1 MDTKNVIA
9 AISLSAAVIILYSL
23 FFQPDP
29 ATIKKNLAEQNKIE
43 NNTDTPSLDKNENF
57 SKLSRTD
64 ALKENDRI
72 QFENGSV
79 VGSISLKGAAIDDLT
94 FKEYNVELNKNEKII
109 LLNPRNVED
118 GYLIESGFVSTNKN
132 IDIPDAS
139 TVWEITGNKRLTNN
153 NPIKLTW
160 SNTQGITFEK
170 HISLDDQ
177 FLFTVKEK
185 IINSSD
191 KSYNFYSYGQI
202 IRNEIPEISGFYILH
217 EGFLSVLDDE
227 LIEEDYDDIQDK
239 KFTQIAQEGFVAISD
254 KFWVTSV
261 IPPKGKEFKTTFDY
275 KNKFRANY
283 ISTKGIEVKANSSIE
298 EKIQIIVAAKRVNVI
313 DGYAEN
319 LDINKFDLAIDWGFM
334 YFITKPLFFVL
345 DYFFKLL
352 GNYGLAIIAVTICIR
367 LAFFPLANFSFKS
380 MGKMKLLAPEM
391 ARLKELHKDDK
402 MKLQQAMMALYKK
415 EKVNPMSGCLP
426 ILVQIPVFF
435 ALYKV
440 LFVTIEMR
448 HMPFY
453 GWIHDL
459 SDRDPTSLFNVFGLI
474 PWDPPSFLL
483 IGAWPIIM
491 GITMWIQQKLN
502 PTPPDPIQAKIFM
515 FFPSF
520 FNCNSCTISC
530 RSCYLLELQQHLH
543 NDTTIYCSKKN
554 DYQNNINVIVKRRRI
569 NKYPTQR
576 WPNS

>member
-1 MDTKNVIA
+1 MDTRNVIA

-29 ATIKKNLAEQNKIE
+29 AVIKQNLAEQKKIE
-43 NNTDTPSLDKNENF
+43 NNADTPSLDKNEDF

-64 ALKENDRI
+64 ALKENARI
-72 QFENGSV
+72 QFENSSV

-94 FKEYNVELNKNEKII
+94 FKEYNIELNGSEQIT
-109 LLNPRNVED
+109 LLSPRNVED

-132 IDIPDAS
+132 IDVPDSS
-139 TVWEITGNKRLTNN
+139 TVWKVSGNKKLTNN
-153 NPIKLTW
+153 NPVKLTW
-160 SNTQGITFEK
+160 SNSQDITFEK
-170 HISLDDQ
+170 YISLDDQ

-202 IRNEIPEISGFYILH
+202 IRNKLPEISGFYILH
-217 EGFLSVLDDE
+217 EGFLSVLDDQ
-227 LIEEDYDDIQDK
+227 LIEEDYDDIQEK
-239 KFTQIAQEGFVAISD
+239 KFSQIAQEGFVAISD

-261 IPPKGKEFKTTFDY
+261 IPPKDKEFKITFDY

-283 ISTKGIEVKANSSIE
+283 ISTEGIEVKANSSIE
-298 EKIQIIVAAKRVNVI
+298 ENIQIIVAAKRVKVI

-352 GNYGLAIIAVTICIR
+352 GNYGLAIIAVTVCIR

-391 ARLKELHKDDK
+391 ARLKEIHKDDK

-459 SDRDPTSLFNVFGLI
+459 SDRDPTSVFNVFGLL

-491 GITMWIQQKLN
+491 GITMFIQQKLN

-515 FFPSF
+515 FFPVFLTVILAPFPAGLVIYWSF
-520 FNCNSCTISC
+520 
-530 RSCYLLELQQHLH
+530 
-543 NDTTIYCSKKN
+543 
-554 DYQNNINVIVKRRRI
+554 NNIFTMIQQYIV
-569 NKYPTQR
+569 QR
-576 WPNS
+576 KMTIKTI

>member
-29 ATIKKNLAEQNKIE
+29 EVIKKNLTEQKKIE
-43 NNTDTPSLDKNENF
+43 SNTDTPSLDKNENF
-57 SKLSRTD
+57 TKLSRQD
-64 ALKENDRI
+64 SLNESDRV
-72 QFENGSV
+72 QFENNSV
-79 VGSISLKGAAIDDLT
+79 VGSISLKGASIDDVT
-94 FKEYNVELNKNEKII
+94 FKEYSLELNGNKKVT
-109 LLNPRNVED
+109 LLNPRNVEN
-118 GYLIESGFVSTNKN
+118 GYIIESGFVTTNKN
-132 IDIPDAS
+132 IDVPDAA
-139 TVWEITGNKRLTNN
+139 TVWKVTGNKKLTNDS
-153 NPIKLTW
+153 PIKLTW
-160 SNTQGITFEK
+160 SNSQGITFEK
-170 HISLDDQ
+170 YITLDDQ

-185 IINSSD
+185 IVNKSD

-202 IRNEIPEISGFYILH
+202 IRNKTPKISGFYILH

-227 LIEEDYDDIQDK
+227 LIEEDYDDIQEK
-239 KFTQIAQEGFVAISD
+239 KFSQIAQEGFVGISD
-254 KFWVTSV
+254 KYWVTSV
-261 IPPKGKEFKTTFDY
+261 IPQKGKEFKTTFDY

-283 ISTKGIEVKANSSIE
+283 ISTQGTEVGPNSSIE
-298 EKIQIIVAAKRVNVI
+298 EKIQIITAAKRVNII
-313 DGYAEN
+313 DGYANN
-319 LDINKFDLAIDWGFM
+319 LDINKFDLVIDWGFM
-334 YFITKPLFFVL
+334 YFITKPLFFAL

-435 ALYKV
+435 AFYKI
-440 LFVTIEMR
+440 LFVTLEMR

-453 GWIHDL
+453 GWIKDL
-459 SDRDPTSLFNVFGLI
+459 SDRDPTSVFNLFGLI

-491 GITMWIQQKLN
+491 GVTMFIQQKLN

-515 FFPSF
+515 FFPLFLTVILAPFAAGLVIYWSF
-520 FNCNSCTISC
+520 
-530 RSCYLLELQQHLH
+530 
-543 NDTTIYCSKKN
+543 
-554 DYQNNINVIVKRRRI
+554 NNIFTMIQQYIV
-569 NKYPTQR
+569 QR
-576 WPNS
+576 KMTVKTT

>member
-1 MDTKNVIA
+1 MDTRNVIA

-43 NNTDTPSLDKNENF
+43 NNEDTPSLDKNENF
-57 SKLSRTD
+57 SKLSRAD

-94 FKEYNVELNKNEKII
+94 FKEYNVELNKNEKIT
-109 LLNPRNVED
+109 LLSPRNVED

-139 TVWEITGNKRLTNN
+139 TVWEVSGNNKLTNN
-153 NPIKLTW
+153 NPVKLTW
-160 SNTQGITFEK
+160 SNAQGITFEK
-170 HISLDDQ
+170 NISLDDQ

-352 GNYGLAIIAVTICIR
+352 GNYGLAIIAVTVCIR

-459 SDRDPTSLFNVFGLI
+459 SDRDPTSLFNVFGLL

-515 FFPSF
+515 FFPVFLTVILAPFPAGLVIYWSF
-520 FNCNSCTISC
+520 
-530 RSCYLLELQQHLH
+530 
-543 NDTTIYCSKKN
+543 
-554 DYQNNINVIVKRRRI
+554 NNIFTMIQQYIV
-569 NKYPTQR
+569 QR
-576 WPNS
+576 KMTIKTT

>member
-1 MDTKNVIA
+1 MDTRNVIA

-29 ATIKKNLAEQNKIE
+29 ATIKKNLAEEKKIE

-57 SKLSRTD
+57 TKLSRTD

-72 QFENGSV
+72 QFENNSV
-79 VGSISLKGAAIDDLT
+79 IGSISLKGAAIDDLT
-94 FKEYNVELNKNEKII
+94 FKEYNIELNGSNKIT
-109 LLNPRNVED
+109 LLNPRNVEN
-118 GYLIESGFVSTNKN
+118 GYLIESGFVTSNKN
-132 IDIPDAS
+132 IDAPNAS
-139 TVWEITGNKRLTNN
+139 TVWDVSGNKKLTNN

-160 SNTQGITFEK
+160 SNSQGITFEK

-185 IINSSD
+185 IINRSD

-202 IRNEIPEISGFYILH
+202 IRNKLPEISGFYILH

-227 LIEEDYDDIQDK
+227 LIEEDYDDIQEK
-239 KFTQIAQEGFVAISD
+239 KFTQTAQEGFVAISD

-283 ISTKGIEVKANSSIE
+283 ISTQGTEVGPNSSIE
-298 EKIQIIVAAKRVNVI
+298 EKIQIIAAAKRVNVI

-319 LDINKFDLAIDWGFM
+319 LEINKFDLAIDWGFM
-334 YFITKPLFFVL
+334 YFITKPLFFLL

-352 GNYGLAIIAVTICIR
+352 GNYGLAIIAVTVCIR

-391 ARLKELHKDDK
+391 ARLKEIHKDDK

-459 SDRDPTSLFNVFGLI
+459 SDRDPTSLFNVFGLV

-491 GITMWIQQKLN
+491 GITMFIQQKLN

-515 FFPSF
+515 FFPVFLTVILAPFPAGLVIYWSF
-520 FNCNSCTISC
+520 
-530 RSCYLLELQQHLH
+530 
-543 NDTTIYCSKKN
+543 
-554 DYQNNINVIVKRRRI
+554 NNIFTMIQQYIV
-569 NKYPTQR
+569 QR
-576 WPNS
+576 KMTIKTT

>member
-1 MDTKNVIA
+1 MDTRNVIA

-43 NNTDTPSLDKNENF
+43 NNEDTPSLDKNENF
-57 SKLSRTD
+57 AKLSRTD

-72 QFENGSV
+72 QFENESV

-94 FKEYNVELNKNEKII
+94 FKEYNIELNRNEKIT
-109 LLNPRNVED
+109 LLSPRNVED

-132 IDIPDAS
+132 IDLPDAS
-139 TVWEITGNKRLTNN
+139 TVWEVSGNKKLTNN
-153 NPIKLTW
+153 SPVKLTW
-160 SNTQGITFEK
+160 SNTQGISFEK

-185 IINSSD
+185 IINRSD

-202 IRNEIPEISGFYILH
+202 IRNKLPEISGFYILH
-217 EGFLSVLDDE
+217 EGFLSVLDDQ
-227 LIEEDYDDIQDK
+227 LIEEDYDDIQEK

-254 KFWVTSV
+254 KFWVTSI

-459 SDRDPTSLFNVFGLI
+459 SDRDPTSLFNVFGLL

-491 GITMWIQQKLN
+491 GITMFIQQKLN

-515 FFPSF
+515 FFPVFLTVILAPFPAGLVIYWSF
-520 FNCNSCTISC
+520 
-530 RSCYLLELQQHLH
+530 
-543 NDTTIYCSKKN
+543 
-554 DYQNNINVIVKRRRI
+554 NNIFTMIQQYIV
-569 NKYPTQR
+569 QR
-576 WPNS
+576 KMTIKTT

>member
-29 ATIKKNLAEQNKIE
+29 ATIKQNLAEQNKIE
-43 NNTDTPSLDKNENF
+43 NNTDTPSLDKNEDF
-57 SKLSRTD
+57 SKLSRAD

-72 QFENGSV
+72 QFENESV

-94 FKEYNVELNKNEKII
+94 FKEYNIELNRNEKIT
-109 LLNPRNVED
+109 LLSPRNVED

-139 TVWEITGNKRLTNN
+139 TVWEVSGNKRLTNN
-153 NPIKLTW
+153 NPVKLTW

-202 IRNEIPEISGFYILH
+202 IRNELPEISGFYILH

-227 LIEEDYDDIQDK
+227 LIEEDYDDIQEK

-283 ISTKGIEVKANSSIE
+283 IPTKGVEVKANSSIE

-313 DGYAEN
+313 DGYAQN

-448 HMPFY
+448 QMPFY

-459 SDRDPTSLFNVFGLI
+459 SDRDPTSLFNLFGLI

-483 IGAWPIIM
+483 IGAFPILM
-491 GITMWIQQKLN
+491 GITMYIQQKLN

-515 FFPSF
+515 FFPVFLTVILAPFPAGLVIYWSF
-520 FNCNSCTISC
+520 
-530 RSCYLLELQQHLH
+530 
-543 NDTTIYCSKKN
+543 
-554 DYQNNINVIVKRRRI
+554 NNIFTMIQQYIV
-569 NKYPTQR
+569 QR
-576 WPNS
+576 KMTIKTT

>member
-1 MDTKNVIA
+1 MDTRNVIA

-43 NNTDTPSLDKNENF
+43 NNEDTPSLDKNENF
-57 SKLSRTD
+57 AKLSRTD

-94 FKEYNVELNKNEKII
+94 FKEYNVELNGSDKIT
-109 LLNPRNVED
+109 LLSPRNVED

-139 TVWEITGNKRLTNN
+139 TVWEVSGNKKLTNN
-153 NPIKLTW
+153 SPVKLTW

-185 IINSSD
+185 IINRSD

-202 IRNEIPEISGFYILH
+202 IRNKLPEISGFYILH
-217 EGFLSVLDDE
+217 EGFLSVLDDQ
-227 LIEEDYDDIQDK
+227 LIEEDYDDIQEK
-239 KFTQIAQEGFVAISD
+239 NFTQIAQEGFVAISD

-319 LDINKFDLAIDWGFM
+319 LNINKFDLAIDWGFM

-459 SDRDPTSLFNVFGLI
+459 SDRDPTSLFNVFGLL

-491 GITMWIQQKLN
+491 GITMFIQQKLN

-515 FFPSF
+515 FFPVFLTVILAPFPAGLVIYWSF
-520 FNCNSCTISC
+520 
-530 RSCYLLELQQHLH
+530 
-543 NDTTIYCSKKN
+543 
-554 DYQNNINVIVKRRRI
+554 NNIFTMIQQYIV
-569 NKYPTQR
+569 QR
-576 WPNS
+576 KMTIKTT

>member
-29 ATIKKNLAEQNKIE
+29 AIIKQNLAEQNKIE
-43 NNTDTPSLDKNENF
+43 NNEDTPSLDKNENF
-57 SKLSRTD
+57 AKLSRTD
-64 ALKENDRI
+64 ALKEDNRI

-94 FKEYNVELNKNEKII
+94 FKEYNIELNGSEKIT
-109 LLNPRNVED
+109 LLSPRNVED

-139 TVWEITGNKRLTNN
+139 TVWEVSGNKKLSNN
-153 NPIKLTW
+153 SPVKLTW

-202 IRNEIPEISGFYILH
+202 IRNKLPEISGFYILH
-217 EGFLSVLDDE
+217 EGFLSVLDDQ

-319 LDINKFDLAIDWGFM
+319 LNINKFDLAIDWGFM

-352 GNYGLAIIAVTICIR
+352 GNYGLAIIAVTVCIR

-459 SDRDPTSLFNVFGLI
+459 SDRDPTSLFNVFGLL

-491 GITMWIQQKLN
+491 GITMFIQQKLN

-515 FFPSF
+515 FFPVFLTVILAPFPAGLVIYWSF
-520 FNCNSCTISC
+520 
-530 RSCYLLELQQHLH
+530 
-543 NDTTIYCSKKN
+543 
-554 DYQNNINVIVKRRRI
+554 NNIFTMIQQYIV
-569 NKYPTQR
+569 QR
-576 WPNS
+576 KMTIKTT

>member
-1 MDTKNVIA
+1 MDTRNVIA

-29 ATIKKNLAEQNKIE
+29 AVIEINLIEHKKIE

-57 SKLSRTD
+57 TKLSRTD
-64 ALKENDRI
+64 ALKKNDRI

-94 FKEYNVELNKNEKII
+94 FKEYNVELNGSDQIT

-139 TVWEITGNKRLTNN
+139 TLWKISGNKRLTNN
-153 NPIKLTW
+153 RPVKLTW
-160 SNTQGITFEK
+160 SNPQGITFEK
-170 HISLDDQ
+170 FISLDDQ

-185 IINSSD
+185 IINKSN

-202 IRNEIPEISGFYILH
+202 IRNKLPEISGFYILH
-217 EGFLSVLDDE
+217 EGFLSVLDDQ
-227 LIEEDYDDIQDK
+227 LIEEDYDDIQEK
-239 KFTQIAQEGFVAISD
+239 KFTQTAQEGFVAISD
-254 KFWVTSV
+254 KFWVTSI
-261 IPPKGKEFKTTFDY
+261 IPPKGKEFNTTFDY

-283 ISTKGIEVKANSSIE
+283 ISTQGIEVGANSSIE

-345 DYFFKLL
+345 DYFFNLL

-459 SDRDPTSLFNVFGLI
+459 SDRDPTSLFNVFGLL

-491 GITMWIQQKLN
+491 GITMFIQQKLN

-515 FFPSF
+515 FFPVFLTVILAPFPAGLVIYWSF
-520 FNCNSCTISC
+520 
-530 RSCYLLELQQHLH
+530 
-543 NDTTIYCSKKN
+543 
-554 DYQNNINVIVKRRRI
+554 NNIFTMIQQYIV
-569 NKYPTQR
+569 QR
-576 WPNS
+576 KMTIKTT

>member
-1 MDTKNVIA
+1 VESRNVIA

-29 ATIKKNLAEQNKIE
+29 TVIKQNLSEQKKIE
-43 NNTDTPSLDKNENF
+43 ANTDTPSLAKNENF
-57 SKLSRTD
+57 TKLSRTD

-72 QFENGSV
+72 QFENNSV
-79 VGSISLKGAAIDDLT
+79 IGSISLKGAAIDDLT
-94 FKEYNVELNKNEKII
+94 FKEYNVKLNGNNKVT
-109 LLNPRNVED
+109 LLSPRNVED

-139 TVWEITGNKRLTNN
+139 TIWKISGNKKLTNN

-160 SNTQGITFEK
+160 NNSQGITFEK
-170 HISLDDQ
+170 YISLDSQ
-177 FLFTVKEK
+177 FLFTIKEK
-185 IINSSD
+185 IINTSD
-191 KSYNFYSYGQI
+191 KSYTFYSYGQI
-202 IRNEIPEISGFYILH
+202 IRNKLPEISGFYILH
-217 EGFLSVLDDE
+217 EGFLSVLDDQ
-227 LIEEDYDDIQDK
+227 LIEEDYDDIQEK
-239 KFTQIAQEGFVAISD
+239 KFSQTAQEGFVAISD

-283 ISTKGIEVKANSSIE
+283 ISTKGNLVKANSSIE

-313 DGYAEN
+313 DGYAKN
-319 LDINKFDLAIDWGFM
+319 LNINKFDLAIDWGFM
-334 YFITKPLFFVL
+334 YFITKPLFFIL
-345 DYFFKLL
+345 DYFFRLL
-352 GNYGLAIIAVTICIR
+352 GNYGLAIIAVTVCIR

-402 MKLQQAMMALYKK
+402 MKLQQSMMALYKK

-448 HMPFY
+448 HMPFF
-453 GWIHDL
+453 GWIQDL
-459 SDRDPTSLFNVFGLI
+459 SDRDPTSLFNLFGLI

-491 GITMWIQQKLN
+491 GITMFVQQKLN
-502 PTPPDPIQAKIFM
+502 PAPPDPIQAKIFM
-515 FFPSF
+515 FFPVFLTVILAPFPAGLVIYWSF
-520 FNCNSCTISC
+520 NNIFTM
-530 RSCYLLELQQHLH
+530 LQQ
-543 NDTTIYCSKKN
+543 Y
-554 DYQNNINVIVKRRRI
+554 IV
-569 NKYPTQR
+569 QR
-576 WPNS
+576 KMTVKTV

>member
-1 MDTKNVIA
+1 MDTRNVIA

-43 NNTDTPSLDKNENF
+43 NNEDTPSLDKNENF
-57 SKLSRTD
+57 SKLSRAD

-94 FKEYNVELNKNEKII
+94 FKEYNVELNKNEKIT
-109 LLNPRNVED
+109 LLSPRNVED

-139 TVWEITGNKRLTNN
+139 TVWEVSGNNKLTNN
-153 NPIKLTW
+153 NPVKLTW

-239 KFTQIAQEGFVAISD
+239 KFTQIAQDGFVAISD

-319 LDINKFDLAIDWGFM
+319 LNINKFDLAIDWGFM

-515 FFPSF
+515 FFPVFLTVILAPFPAGLVIYWSF
-520 FNCNSCTISC
+520 
-530 RSCYLLELQQHLH
+530 
-543 NDTTIYCSKKN
+543 
-554 DYQNNINVIVKRRRI
+554 NNIFTMIQQYIV
-569 NKYPTQR
+569 QR
-576 WPNS
+576 KMTIKTT

>member
-118 GYLIESGFVSTNKN
+118 GYLVESGFVSTNKN

-515 FFPSF
+515 FFPVFLTVILAPFPAGLVIYWSF
-520 FNCNSCTISC
+520 
-530 RSCYLLELQQHLH
+530 
-543 NDTTIYCSKKN
+543 
-554 DYQNNINVIVKRRRI
+554 NNIFTMIQQYIV
-569 NKYPTQR
+569 QR
-576 WPNS
+576 KMTIKTT